1 VKNFPLAFSAFY
13 GISSEMFKEHSA
25 KRNIYNDLMI
35 YMKKKIRKKG
45 LMRYFRYSK
54 R

>member
-1 VKNFPLAFSAFY
+1 MV
-13 GISSEMFKEHSA
+13 KEHSA

-45 LMRYFRYSK
+45 VDALFQI
-54 R
+54 